1 MTSDTVV
8 RGFIERLDA
17 VERRLAAHAELDPP
31 AGLTEPDLPSGER
44 WEAGQVW
51 AHMAEFVPYW
61 MSQLRSILEQYDG
74 EPVPFGRVKTDPL
87 RIAAIER
94 DRRTAPASLHARTQR
109 GMEDLRGW
117 LPSLDEGA
125 WAARGVNP
133 RMRELT
139 IEQIVDDVL
148 VGHLEEHADQLDGLR
163 AGSG

>member
-1 MTSDTVV
+1 
-8 RGFIERLDA
+8 
-17 VERRLAAHAELDPP
+17 
-31 AGLTEPDLPSGER
+31 
-44 WEAGQVW
+44 
-51 AHMAEFVPYW
+51 
-61 MSQLRSILEQYDG
+61 
-74 EPVPFGRVKTDPL
+74 VKTDPL